1 MVAHKIIYCEREMKH
16 KAHEISENNIFHLH
30 QHCNDISLITLGVVA
45 TKIVPL
51 NKQKEI
57 FILLHLGK
65 CMYVYVLMFGT

>member
-30 QHCNDISLITLGVVA
+30 QHCNDISLIALLH
-45 TKIVPL
+45 KLFPSI
-51 NKQKEI
+51 NKKKY
-57 FILLHLGK
+57 ILLHLGK